1 MENINSRINSESK
14 LVLASWN
21 IHGDINNSAN
31 LEQMRNDLK
40 FKKVDIGCLQETYH
54 DEEVYSSELNGHLI
68 FVRGKDE
75 AAHHNYG
82 QGFYI
87 SNKWYNNLLDIQY
100 ISNRISVIQF
110 FLNDL
115 DKTNILT
122 IINVYAPTSLI
133 SQKSPEKL
141 QYFYEQLEQSYLFYK
156 ARSSLIFLC
165 GDFNSKLGKEKGN
178 ELFMGHYGKG
188 SRNKNGE
195 QFAQFLLQHHLYCAN
210 THFTQSIRHIS
221 TWHGWIKHGE
231 ILNIN
236 DMHEKIINKQKCNKF
251 HNQKDKEK
259 IEKGFIKI
267 HNQIDYIIIPY
278 FLRKMLLSSKCYH
291 GHGHASDHGIVI
303 TRIKLKN
310 YYCCVNKNNKN
321 NKSYKLLDLPSLQK
335 EDIKK
340 SYQEQIKLKLDKLN
354 NDVVNNKNDTE
365 YDINF
370 FGYNL
375 RKILH
380 QVSQKILPI
389 KQLYKNGKI
398 LFTDNKKLTNLSLQ
412 QKQLRLQI
420 IETKN
425 HDIAKKVRK
434 KRNIILLNI
443 KKELKL
449 AYKKWINVMCK
460 EIEINKKNN
469 NKFYKIIEK

>member
-1 MENINSRINSESK
+1 M
-14 LVLASWN
+14 
-21 IHGDINNSAN
+21 
-31 LEQMRNDLK
+31 
-40 FKKVDIGCLQETYH
+40 FTCLQETCH

-110 FLNDL
+110 LLNIL

-221 TWHGWIKHGE
+221 TWHG
-231 ILNIN
+231 
-236 DMHEKIINKQKCNKF
+236 
-251 HNQKDKEK
+251 
-259 IEKGFIKI
+259 
-267 HNQIDYIIIPY
+267 
-278 FLRKMLLSSKCYH
+278 
-291 GHGHASDHGIVI
+291 
-303 TRIKLKN
+303 
-310 YYCCVNKNNKN
+310 
-321 NKSYKLLDLPSLQK
+321 
-335 EDIKK
+335 
-340 SYQEQIKLKLDKLN
+340 
-354 NDVVNNKNDTE
+354 
-365 YDINF
+365 
-370 FGYNL
+370 
-375 RKILH
+375 
-380 QVSQKILPI
+380 
-389 KQLYKNGKI
+389 
-398 LFTDNKKLTNLSLQ
+398 
-412 QKQLRLQI
+412 
-420 IETKN
+420 
-425 HDIAKKVRK
+425 
-434 KRNIILLNI
+434 
-443 KKELKL
+443 
-449 AYKKWINVMCK
+449 
-460 EIEINKKNN
+460 
-469 NKFYKIIEK
+469 